1 MSPNFPWEW
10 RCSCWAAL
18 NCFLKDW
25 VLDSLPFLA
34 AVEDCSS
41 TYSCRLQRFH
51 ERVRKTHCDKIFGQR
66 NLLLSDSIWR
76 LINVFQNSHPFKSST
91 IWWLDRHKFTTYHL
105 LMAALMRDCSV
116 CLSCSSSGRVIRPW
130 CLSSVRHRPSEMR
143 QQSLYPFIVEPVP
156 DAYLP
161 SESSVPDAYPLTES
175 SVPDAYPLSKS
186 SVPDAYPLTESS
198 VWVTHLLSGPLM
210 RGCSVFI
217 MMLILWQSHPSLMLI
232 LCQTSTEWDARQQSL
247 CPFHRCVRVA
257 DQANS
262 YDHSRG
268 SHHLPALL
276 PRSLRPALEVVF
288 DEQNYKE

>member
-10 RCSCWAAL
+10 RCSCWAVL

-34 AVEDCSS
+34 AVEDCSF

-116 CLSCSSSGRVIRPW
+116 CLWCSSSGRVIRPW

-156 DAYLP
+156 DAYLL

-198 VWVTHLLSGPLM
+198 VRETHPLSGPSWW
-210 RGCSVFI
+210 GAAQCSSWCSFSGRAIRPWCLYSVRHQLSE
-217 MMLILWQSHPSLMLI
+217 MLVSKLCALSIAVSEWLI
-232 LCQTSTEWDARQQSL
+232 RQTRMITVVNLIIFLHYYLAPW
-247 CPFHRCVRVA
+247 
-257 DQANS
+257 
-262 YDHSRG
+262 G
-268 SHHLPALL
+268 
-276 PRSLRPALEVVF
+276 LRW
-288 DEQNYKE
+288 K